1 MNSED
6 WFEYVKSSYDL
17 VMESEGQT
25 KIILEHEV
33 EAYVVHLIAK
43 NFNRL
48 DIGEQP
54 IAIKMLEAVQNGTKN
69 DLLSVADECLL
80 IDSFPLKKSKWPNKN
95 YYKELGI
102 TAYGLAG
109 HIMEKNF
116 YPASKILFFV
126 FNRKIQ
132 DLSLISLDFNK

>member
-1 MNSED
+1 MEGTN

-25 KIILEHEV
+25 KIILEHEI
-33 EAYVVHLIAK
+33 EAYIVHLIAK

-54 IAIKMLEAVQNGTKN
+54 MAIKMLEAVQNGTKN
-69 DLLSVADECLL
+69 DLLSIADECLL
-80 IDSFPLKKSKWPNKN
+80 IDSFPLKKSKWPTPN

-102 TAYGLAG
+102 TEYGLAG
-109 HIMEKNF
+109 HIMEKHF

-126 FNRKIQ
+126 FNRKIN
-132 DLSLISLDFNK
+132 DLSLLKLS